1 MFTLSRAVV
10 SHEMLS
16 LVAFAVG
23 LFTAG
28 IFLIG
33 VGITIID
40 AGPRLWPHGER
51 DWSYWV
57 HYLGWG
63 VHVPAFVLTV
73 FLDAGSLFTPGPLAT
88 GVGLLL
94 IATGLVVAG
103 AAIAQLGL
111 ATSTGVPGELY
122 TNGFYRHSRNPQ
134 TVGLVTAIAGALV
147 ASGSAYGL
155 ILGSLDILVLLLAAI
170 AEESWLEDQYG
181 NPYKL
186 YRDRTP
192 RFIGLP
198 IQNG

>member
-1 MFTLSRAVV
+1 MIV
-10 SHEMLS
+10 

-23 LFTAG
+23 LVTAG

-33 VGITIID
+33 VVITISD

-51 DWSYWV
+51 DWTYWV

-73 FLDAGSLFTPGPLAT
+73 FLDAGSFFTPGPLAV
-88 GVGLLL
+88 GVGLFL
-94 IATGLVVAG
+94 IATGLVVAV

-111 ATSTGVPGELY
+111 ATSTGIPGELY
-122 TNGFYRHSRNPQ
+122 TNGLYRYSRNPQ
-134 TVGLVTAIAGALV
+134 TVGLVTAIAGAFI
-147 ASGSAYGL
+147 ATGSMYVL
-155 ILGSLDILVLLLAAI
+155 ILGGLDALVLLLAAI

-181 NPYKL
+181 NSYEV
-186 YRDRTP
+186 YRDQTP
-192 RFIGLP
+192 RFIGLL